1 MPNCKESFSREQD
14 LARHE
19 KSRIHH
25 EESEQHCCPHTEC
38 QAKYT
43 RKDNLMRHFRN
54 KHSQNKSGKDK
65 QGGGSEHVEEDGHEG
80 EDEDE

>member
-1 MPNCKESFSREQD
+1 
-14 LARHE
+14 
-19 KSRIHH
+19 
-25 EESEQHCCPHTEC
+25 
-38 QAKYT
+38 
-43 RKDNLMRHFRN
+43 MRHFRN